1 MAVNAGFSIW
11 RQLDVGLRSL
21 TPGLITLVL
30 ALLPAVPIRLPGDW
44 STMPALTLMAV
55 YYWTI
60 YRPDLLPPPAIF
72 SIGVI
77 EDLATGAPL
86 GATALVLLGSYALVL
101 NQRRLFLGKPFAVTW
116 AGFLLVAG
124 LAAFVTWATASL
136 LAFNLLHVSEP
147 LLRFTATAVLFP
159 LLVWFFIRTHRRVLP
174 ALPGVEGRP

>member
-1 MAVNAGFSIW
+1 MAANSGYSLW
-11 RQLDVGLRSL
+11 RQLDGGLRSL

-30 ALLPAVPIRLPGDW
+30 ALLPAVPIRLPGEW

-72 SIGVI
+72 AIGVV
-77 EDLATGAPL
+77 EDLSTGNPL
-86 GATALVLLGSYALVL
+86 GVTALVLLGAYALVL

-116 AGFLLVAG
+116 AGFVLVAMVAG
-124 LAAFVTWATASL
+124 FVTWAATSI
-136 LAFNLLHVSEP
+136 LALHVLRFSEP
-147 LLRFTATAVLFP
+147 ALRFLATSTLFP

-174 ALPGVEGRP
+174 ALPGVA